1 MIHVRLFRTESTLS
15 LLIYSLIFQIQYY
28 SRIYSQKGEPHQY
41 LSNMCVHCY
50 AFAVFGIQTIFFKS
64 SAFLVDACAYHDDK
78 RTFIF
83 SHDCICNL
91 SVAIKHAHCLALQ
104 MSWV

>member
-15 LLIYSLIFQIQYY
+15 LLIYSLISQIQYY
-28 SRIYSQKGEPHQY
+28 SRTYSQKGEPYQY
-41 LSNMCVHCY
+41 LSNMRVHCY
-50 AFAVFGIQTIFFKS
+50 AFAVFGIQTIFKS
-64 SAFLVDACAYHDDK
+64 YASLVDACAYHDDK

-83 SHDCICNL
+83 RHDCICNL